1 MLRVSFSLLS
11 LVCRASFFSFY
22 FYFFWG
28 SKFVFQS
35 FKFLALFS
43 CCASIILDFELSP
56 DMYNVKLHSS
66 FFVLWLIL
74 DLAFRNQPGGIK
86 ASEGCSA
93 NCPPCTTTGRYSISA
108 NQEFHTWN
116 FENPHIRSWQEA
128 KNLNK
133 TETLSDR

>member
-74 DLAFRNQPGGIK
+74 D
-86 ASEGCSA
+86 
-93 NCPPCTTTGRYSISA
+93 
-108 NQEFHTWN
+108 
-116 FENPHIRSWQEA
+116 RSWPLETNPAASKQA
-128 KNLNK
+128 KDVLLTAPHVPLPEDTPYQQIRNSIHGILKIPISEVGKKQK
-133 TETLSDR
+133 T

>member
-74 DLAFRNQPGGIK
+74 D
-86 ASEGCSA
+86 
-93 NCPPCTTTGRYSISA
+93 
-108 NQEFHTWN
+108 
-116 FENPHIRSWQEA
+116 RSWPLETNPAASKQAKDVLLTAPHVPLQEDTPYQQIRNSIHGIL
-128 KNLNK
+128 KIPISEVGKKQK
-133 TETLSDR
+133 T